1 MLLTIERVIILK
13 SVNIFSEVP
22 EEDLVEVASIVEELE
37 VKTGED
43 IIVKGDIG
51 TAMYIIVKGRARVHD
66 SGKELAVLEER
77 TVFGE
82 LAALD
87 PEPRAAT
94 ITALEDCHLFKLEE
108 APLYDL
114 MSEHVEVVRGII
126 RVLCRRM
133 RGMLRQQ
140 MIALKAIGDIDGDG
154 KTDERDLVLQQQ
166 REESL
171 LEYVR
176 QVFLF
181 KQSSAR
187 HSWAE
192 RGMGYDEWQR
202 IQDVCIKAGLF
213 TTHLDSAGKRHAS
226 KVQMSYPAAV
236 HALKN
241 SGALIL
247 TRLPDVIP
255 QTGPSV
261 KDSRNPVA
269 SERFDGPITTLP
281 S

>member
-1 MLLTIERVIILK
+1 MNRTQNQVVTTTETVKTQPYKPTINTDISLAVIRQAIILGVVGIVIGIGLLTQPEAPPMLALA
-13 SVNIFSEVP
+13 VP
-22 EEDLVEVASIVEELE
+22 VALFAWPFVRLLLHDHGHQSRIARIQAMEEEL
-37 VKTGED
+37 
-43 IIVKGDIG
+43 
-51 TAMYIIVKGRARVHD
+51 
-66 SGKELAVLEER
+66 
-77 TVFGE
+77 
-82 LAALD
+82 
-87 PEPRAAT
+87 
-94 ITALEDCHLFKLEE
+94 
-108 APLYDL
+108 
-114 MSEHVEVVRGII
+114 
-126 RVLCRRM
+126 
-133 RGMLRQQ
+133 MLRQQ

>member
-37 VKTGED
+37 VKAGED

-140 MIALKAIGDIDGDG
+140 MK
-154 KTDERDLVLQQQ
+154 
-166 REESL
+166 
-171 LEYVR
+171 
-176 QVFLF
+176 
-181 KQSSAR
+181 
-187 HSWAE
+187 
-192 RGMGYDEWQR
+192 
-202 IQDVCIKAGLF
+202 
-213 TTHLDSAGKRHAS
+213 
-226 KVQMSYPAAV
+226 
-236 HALKN
+236 KN
-241 SGALIL
+241 
-247 TRLPDVIP
+247 
-255 QTGPSV
+255 Q
-261 KDSRNPVA
+261 
-269 SERFDGPITTLP
+269 
-281 S
+281 